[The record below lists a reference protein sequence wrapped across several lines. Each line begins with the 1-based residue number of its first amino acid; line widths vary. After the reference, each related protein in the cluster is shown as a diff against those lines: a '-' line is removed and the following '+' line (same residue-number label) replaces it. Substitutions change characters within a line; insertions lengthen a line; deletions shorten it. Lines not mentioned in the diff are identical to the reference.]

1 MKRDLLDKKYMKIA
15 ISLAEKG
22 IGKTNPNPAVGAV
35 LVKNGKV
42 IAADYHKKAG
52 SMHAEALAI
61 SSAGN
66 KAKGATLY
74 VTLEPCTHSGKTPPC
89 VNAIIKS
96 GIKRAIFGTRD
107 PNPINYGQGIAR
119 LKQAGIETRCG
130 VLRNEAIGLN
140 RPFTK
145 FMKRHLPYVTVKMA
159 QSVDGKI
166 ADAKGHSRWI
176 TSVASRRL
184 VHKLRSQNDAVMVGI
199 NTLLKDNPRL
209 TNRAYREIRKQPLRI
224 ILDTDLRIPL
234 CSVILNDIKNTGKVL
249 IAGGKGAS
257 LKKKLS
263 IEKRGA
269 KVILLPKK
277 NNHINLR
284 SLLKYL
290 KSMNVMS
297 ILCEGG
303 GGLVSSLIRERLADE
318 IFFFISPRII
328 GGRRSLASCDGLPGN
343 LKKSIKLK
351 KPMVERVGQ
360 DFLIKGYL

>member
-1 MKRDLLDKKYMKIA
+1 MKRNPLDKKYMKIA

-35 LVKNGKV
+35 LVKSGRV
-42 IAADYHKKAG
+42 IAADYHKKTG
-52 SMHAEALAI
+52 SMHAEALVI

-66 KAKGATLY
+66 KARGATLY
-74 VTLEPCTHSGKTPPC
+74 VTLEACTHSGKTPPC
-89 VNAIIKS
+89 VNGIIKS
-96 GIKRAIFGTRD
+96 GIKRTVFAMRD
-107 PNPINYGQGIAR
+107 PNPLNYGRGIAR
-119 LKQAGIETRCG
+119 LKRAGIETKCG
-130 VLRNEAIGLN
+130 VLRNEAVGLN

-145 FMKRHLPYVTVKMA
+145 FMKKHLPYVTVKMA

-166 ADAKGHSRWI
+166 ADAKGRSRWI
-176 TSVASRRL
+176 TSAASRRL

-209 TNRAYREIRKQPLRI
+209 TNRAYRQIKRQPLRI
-224 ILDTDLRIPL
+224 ILDTDLRTPL
-234 CSVILNDIKNTGKVL
+234 HSGVLNNIKNNGKVL

-290 KSMNVMS
+290 TGMNVMS

-303 GGLVSSLIRERLADE
+303 GELVSSLIKDSLVDE
-318 IFFFISPRII
+318 VFFFISPRII
-328 GGRRSLASCDGLPGN
+328 GGKRSPASCNGLPGN

-351 KPMVERVGQ
+351 KPRIELVGQ
-360 DFLIKGYL
+360 DFLIRGYL